1 MVIIL
6 NYRGLCLPSHIR
18 RRYKMGFTASVT
30 TLLISLII
38 LGATSNRVVNLLT
51 GISTR
56 LRLPKFLLS
65 FVVLGLGTSLPD
77 LFVST
82 QAASQQQA
90 ELMISTLLGA
100 NIIVICLVLGLVTI
114 IKGNFQVRETTIIEN
129 FGWLF
134 FVLAIPFFL
143 LFDGKLSAIEGL
155 LLMVVYLMYIYNIKE
170 QEALAKREEETTH
183 AVFMQG
189 LKVRSLWAALGQML
203 LLLAIAY
210 LASNFIVDS
219 AIAIVK
225 DFKINPIIMGF
236 TILSLGI
243 AIPEFVVDLSALKAR
258 EEEVIWGDIIGSF
271 VTELTFILGA
281 AAIVGGTLV
290 FSFEKFL
297 VAYGFMVF
305 AFLLVFFFAYR
316 KKELARREGIML
328 VLLYFI
334 FLSVQFDLVH
344 TLG

>member
-1 MVIIL
+1 
-6 NYRGLCLPSHIR
+6 
-18 RRYKMGFTASVT
+18 MGFTASVT

>member
-1 MVIIL
+1 
-6 NYRGLCLPSHIR
+6 
-18 RRYKMGFTASVT
+18 MGFTASVT

-243 AIPEFVVDLSALKAR
+243 AIPEFVVDL
-258 EEEVIWGDIIGSF
+258 
-271 VTELTFILGA
+271 
-281 AAIVGGTLV
+281 
-290 FSFEKFL
+290 
-297 VAYGFMVF
+297 
-305 AFLLVFFFAYR
+305 
-316 KKELARREGIML
+316 
-328 VLLYFI
+328 
-334 FLSVQFDLVH
+334 
-344 TLG
+344 

>member
-1 MVIIL
+1 
-6 NYRGLCLPSHIR
+6 
-18 RRYKMGFTASVT
+18 MGITASLT
-30 TLLISLII
+30 TLLIALLV
-38 LGATSNRVVNLLT
+38 LGITSSRIVELLT

-56 LRLPKFLLS
+56 LKLPKFLLS

-82 QAASQQQA
+82 QAASQQQS
-90 ELMISTLLGA
+90 ELVLSTLLGA
-100 NIIVICLVLGLVTI
+100 NIIVICLVLGIVTI
-114 IKGNFQVRETTIIEN
+114 IKGSFRVRETTVIEN

-134 FVLAIPFFL
+134 FVFAIPFFL
-143 LFDGKLSAIEGL
+143 LFDGKLSATEGL

-170 QEALAKREEETTH
+170 QEALIKREEETTH
-183 AVFMQG
+183 QVFMQG
-189 LKVRSLWAALGQML
+189 LKVKSLWWALGQMI

-210 LASNFIVDS
+210 VASNFIVDA
-219 AIAIVK
+219 AIVIVK
-225 DFKINPIIMGF
+225 DFNINPILMGF

-243 AIPEFVVDLSALKAR
+243 AIPEFAVDLSALRAR
-258 EEEVIWGDIIGSF
+258 EEEVIWGDLIGSY

-290 FSFEKFL
+290 FNFEKFL

-316 KKELARREGIML
+316 KKELSRREGIML

-334 FLSVQFDLVH
+334 FLSVQVDLTH
-344 TLG
+344 SFGS